1 MKNQTLYCILILIV
15 AVIAIGIVIG
25 FTGNPLKNVLPN
37 IGTGPLGT
45 LSLGQTAH
53 FSNNKEVTLTSGH
66 CANTLT
72 DIDPVIGRQTVQ
84 NSKNI
89 QFFFTVK
96 NTKSPDNKV
105 WRDIKTAIAGAAGTV
120 YLSDSEGDLMPLSRS
135 GFMDSIIVS
144 TGDKE
149 GTTHI
154 IYPGNGGTNEY
165 QFVFSDP
172 QSQEFFTRL
181 QKHAELK
188 MYDTCEVRDIE
199 GRVAC
204 LDPSESETPAAT
216 WDVTSAFQTCTGD
229 NSDVHW
235 KVTY

>member
-1 MKNQTLYCILILIV
+1 MKNQTQYSILILII
-15 AVIAIGIVIG
+15 AVIVIGVVIG
-25 FTGNPLKNVLPN
+25 FTDNPFKNSLSN
-37 IGTGPLGT
+37 LGTGPLGT

-53 FSNNKEVTLTSGH
+53 LSNNKEVTLTSGH

-72 DIDPVIGRQTVQ
+72 DTDPVIGKQTVW

-89 QFFFTVK
+89 QFFATVK

-105 WRDIKTAIAGAAGTV
+105 WKDINTAIAGAAGRV
-120 YLSDSEGDLMPLSRS
+120 YLSDSEGDLMALSRS

-144 TGDKE
+144 TGDKKTTSHILYPGDS
-149 GTTHI
+149 GTT
-154 IYPGNGGTNEY
+154 EY

-188 MYDTCEVRDIE
+188 MYDTCEFTPYRGSVL
-199 GRVAC
+199 C

-229 NSDVHW
+229 NTDVHW